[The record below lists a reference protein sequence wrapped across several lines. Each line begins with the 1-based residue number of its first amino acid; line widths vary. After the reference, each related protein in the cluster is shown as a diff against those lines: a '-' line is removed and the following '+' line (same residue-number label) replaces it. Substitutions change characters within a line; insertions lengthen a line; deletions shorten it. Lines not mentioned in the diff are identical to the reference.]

1 MRDNQPQHNPFD
13 EIGLNLD
20 HEEIKKQQEEL
31 KAKHEHLDYL
41 IHRTFAQT
49 ESGTEL
55 LKMWS
60 EALQMTPDAK
70 PGMDQIE
77 IGIIAGKKEFIRN
90 IILTIN
96 RVERNE

>member
-1 MRDNQPQHNPFD
+1 MDNQSQRNPFD
-13 EIGLNLD
+13 EIGSD
-20 HEEIKKQQEEL
+20 FDPEEIKRHQEEL
-31 KAKHEHLDYL
+31 KAKYEQLDYL

-49 ESGTEL
+49 ESGAEL
-55 LKMWS
+55 LKLWV
-60 EALQMTPDAK
+60 EALQMTADAK